1 MGGGVTLVN
10 MTANDLDLLGQFAR
24 EESQDAFTTLVN
36 RHLNLVY
43 SAALRQVRSPQLA
56 EEVSQ
61 SVFANLARNATK
73 LSPDTILTSWLYQ
86 VTRHTAIDVVRRE
99 ARRQAREQ
107 IAFQMSDMND
117 TAVEWTH
124 IEPLLDEA
132 MQSLDESD
140 RTAILLRYF
149 ENKSLREVGEALGA
163 SEDAA
168 QKRVSRAVERL
179 RESLSKRKVTV
190 GASGLAALV
199 SANAIQAAPSGLAA
213 AVATGAVMAS
223 TTITSSV
230 AITLTKTIA
239 MTTLQKTIVATVA
252 AAALVTASIGLYQ
265 ARVISNLRAQV
276 QASKQQQA
284 QQADLRDQVQ
294 ELQRERDRA
303 KKALV
308 ALEAKDL
315 ELSKKPNEVLK
326 LRGEVGRLRKEN
338 ADIGSTSALS
348 KVTANPESRKILR
361 DQQKLGMTM
370 IYKGFAQRANLTSE
384 QSEKFNDL
392 LADHI
397 MDNVGNVTTVLRD
410 KPTPEELNAIFAT
423 QEAALQEKVEA
434 LLGPE
439 SLAQYQDYTKGLLST
454 LTAQQFKSML
464 TGTDAAKEEKS
475 KQFAQVLQEEIQTAL
490 TAAGLPADYQTVPML
505 NFRNIA
511 SEQEGDRALKLLE
524 DIYQS
529 AAGRAGSFL
538 SADEL
543 AKFQEFRN
551 AAISN
556 NRTALTLNRTMMAP
570 VSK

>member
-1 MGGGVTLVN
+1 MLVN

-24 EESQDAFTTLVN
+24 EQSQDAFTALVN

-73 LSPDTILTSWLYQ
+73 LSPDTILTAWLYQ

-107 IAFQMSDMND
+107 IALQMSDMND
-117 TAVEWTH
+117 TAVEWAH

-140 RTAILLRYF
+140 RSAILLRYF

-179 RESLSKRKVTV
+179 REAFSKRKVTV

-213 AVATGAVMAS
+213 AVATSAVTAS
-223 TTITSSV
+223 TTISTA
-230 AITLTKTIA
+230 AIILTKTIA
-239 MTTLQKTIVATVA
+239 MTTIQKTIIATVA

-265 ARVISNLRAQV
+265 ARVISNLREQV
-276 QASKQQQA
+276 QASKQQLA

-294 ELQRERDRA
+294 ELQRDRDRA
-303 KKALV
+303 TKALA

-315 ELSKKPNEVLK
+315 ELNKKPNEVLK

-348 KVTANPESRKILR
+348 KVTANPESRKMLR

-370 IYKGFAQRANLTSE
+370 IYKGFAQRAKLTPE
-384 QSEKFNDL
+384 QTEKLNDL

-410 KPTPEELNAIFAT
+410 KPTPEQLNQIFAA
-423 QEAALQEKVEA
+423 QEAVLQEKVEE
-434 LLGPE
+434 LLGQE
-439 SLAQYQDYTKGLLST
+439 NLAQYQDYTKGLLST
-454 LTAQQFKSML
+454 LTAEQFKSML

-475 KQFAQVLQEEIQTAL
+475 KQMAQVLQEEIQAAL
-490 TAAGLPADYQTVPML
+490 AAAGLPADYQTVPIL

-511 SEQEGDRALKLLE
+511 SEQEADKSLKLLE
-524 DIYQS
+524 EIYQS
-529 AAGRAGSFL
+529 ATGRAGSFL
-538 SADEL
+538 SPDEL
-543 AKFQEFRN
+543 AKFQEFRTT
-551 AAISN
+551 AIKN
-556 NRTALTLNRTMMAP
+556 NRAALTLNRTMMAP
-570 VSK
+570 ISQ

>member
-1 MGGGVTLVN
+1 
-10 MTANDLDLLGQFAR
+10 
-24 EESQDAFTTLVN
+24 
-36 RHLNLVY
+36 
-43 SAALRQVRSPQLA
+43 
-56 EEVSQ
+56 
-61 SVFANLARNATK
+61 
-73 LSPDTILTSWLYQ
+73 
-86 VTRHTAIDVVRRE
+86 
-99 ARRQAREQ
+99 
-107 IAFQMSDMND
+107 
-117 TAVEWTH
+117 
-124 IEPLLDEA
+124 
-132 MQSLDESD
+132 
-140 RTAILLRYF
+140 
-149 ENKSLREVGEALGA
+149 
-163 SEDAA
+163 
-168 QKRVSRAVERL
+168 
-179 RESLSKRKVTV
+179 
-190 GASGLAALV
+190 
-199 SANAIQAAPSGLAA
+199 
-213 AVATGAVMAS
+213 
-223 TTITSSV
+223 
-230 AITLTKTIA
+230 
-239 MTTLQKTIVATVA
+239 MTTLQKTIIATVA

-338 ADIGSTSALS
+338 ADIGSSSALS

-370 IYKGFAQRANLTSE
+370 IYKGFAQRAKLTSE
-384 QSEKFNDL
+384 QTEKFNDL

-397 MDNVGNVTTVLRD
+397 MDNVGNVTTALRD
-410 KPTPEELNAIFAT
+410 KPTPEELNGIFAA
-423 QEAALQEKVEA
+423 QEAVLQEKVEA